1 MKNNIFGSWS
11 TSESRVR
18 NAGTRIL
25 KGLISGGLCSLES
38 AGTSKPPITPLWMFP
53 ILALGIYI
61 LIPHLTNS
69 FAIASQEQPALSG
82 LSTKPSFDVNSVI
95 EKAEHLPVL
104 KEGYYIVEDSSYT
117 AMFSPRGVIY
127 TPVTPGGLTLDPFS
141 LRVSQ
146 IGTSSGE
153 IYWNQEQVIKPQQ
166 KENTLVYKR
175 TQDIEEV
182 YDLLSKGVE
191 QSWVFRKNPGFS
203 ASSDL
208 QIIMDVKTSLF
219 GKATSQMGLEF
230 VDGRGTPYVKYSKAV
245 IIDAGGNVLEAAP
258 LWDAAT
264 SRILLNI
271 SGEWLAGASYP
282 VVVDPLIGANIR
294 VDTLTTTDNYPAIAF
309 DGTNYLIV
317 WQTGTPNATGTGT
330 TAIMGARV
338 SSSGTVLDGT
348 PLTIGDTA
356 NRDDEFPSVTY
367 DSINSRYIVVWMM
380 WNSTTSSNVYR
391 NTVDAATGVLGTAT
405 SILGGGL
412 RIFSY
417 PVVACCDMN
426 DNYIVI
432 YGRSSADGATDI
444 GQYSGQTYNRATHT
458 AASAADPAGAA
469 TVSSGTITPDTEPR
483 SASRVYS
490 LSSTKYLLTWE
501 TFGVDANGDVS
512 ANLLT
517 ATSTPTY
524 TWGTQVSVA
533 NTGAMLERYPRAA
546 FDGTN
551 ALIVYQQGATTAAD
565 IYSRFVTPGAT
576 SLTLGTTY
584 AVSTVAGSGQ
594 MYPDVAYTAGTCSAT
609 PISRYMVVW
618 QDYQNNATNPDIYG
632 SPMNTAGTV
641 ETALAISTNTTYI
654 KERPVIAA
662 DSGSC
667 GYMTSWSDNRNSGT
681 TSSDIYA
688 QRVGYPNINNL
699 SPASGYVGTPIWV
712 NGMNFGADPGA
723 GNRSTATNNVKING
737 VQVSDADVTS
747 WSDGVI
753 SFAIPTGTTPGT
765 YPVTVTAESWTSN
778 GSNLTVDTNTL
789 QITTSSLPDGYQ
801 WISYGS
807 NVSATGGT
815 TPYSWTIISGA
826 LPAGLILNSSSGLIS
841 GDPTSFG
848 TFNFTVQ
855 VTDSTT
861 PTPQTATQ
869 ALSILIYE
877 LTTIAVTPANPTLTQ
892 GQTVQFTATGRYSD
906 MPPSDINITAIATWG
921 SSNPAVATVD
931 STGLASGVG
940 LGAVTISATK

>member
-11 TSESRVR
+11 TSESSVW

-38 AGTSKPPITPLWMFP
+38 TGTSKPPITPRWMFP

-61 LIPHLTNS
+61 LIPHLTDS
-69 FAIASQEQPALSG
+69 FAIASQEQTDLSG
-82 LSTKPSFDVNSVI
+82 LSKPPFDINSII

-104 KEGYYIVEDSSYT
+104 KEGYYMVEDSSYS
-117 AMFSPRGVIY
+117 AMFSPGGVIY

-153 IYWNQEQVIKPQQ
+153 IFWNQEQVIRPLQ

-182 YDLLSKGVE
+182 YDLQSKGIE
-191 QSWVFRKNPGFS
+191 QSWVFRRNPGFS

-208 QIIMDVKTSLF
+208 QIIMDVKTSLT
-219 GKATSQMGLEF
+219 GKATPQMGLEF
-230 VDGRGTPYVKYSKAV
+230 VDGRGTPYVKYSKAT
-245 IIDAGGNVLEAAP
+245 IIDANGKILEVAP
-258 LWDAAT
+258 SWDAES
-264 SRILLNI
+264 SRIVLNI
-271 SGEWLAGASYP
+271 SGGWLAEASYP
-282 VVVDPLIGANIR
+282 VVVDPLIGANIQ
-294 VDTLTTTDNYPAIAF
+294 VDSLSAADNYPAIAF
-309 DGTNYLIV
+309 DGTNYLVV
-317 WQTGTPNATGTGT
+317 WQSGTPDVSGTGT

-391 NTVDAATGVLGTAT
+391 NTVDAATGALGTAT

-444 GQYSGQTYNRATHT
+444 GQYSGQTYNRPTHA
-458 AASAADPAGAA
+458 AASAADPTGAA

-490 LSSTKYLLTWE
+490 LSSTKYLLIWE
-501 TFGVDANGDVS
+501 TFGVDPNGDIS

-517 ATSTPTY
+517 VTATPSY
-524 TWGTQVSVA
+524 TWGAEVSVA
-533 NTGAMLERYPRAA
+533 ATAPALERYPRAA

-565 IYSRFVTPGAT
+565 IYSRFVAPSPTN
-576 SLTLGTTY
+576 LTLGTTY

-594 MYPDVAYTAGTCSAT
+594 MYPDVAYTAGGCSAT
-609 PISRYMVVW
+609 PISRYMVIW
-618 QDYQNNATNPDIYG
+618 QDYRNNATYPDIYG

-641 ETALAISTNTTYI
+641 ETDLAISTNTIYT

-667 GYMTSWSDNRNSGT
+667 GYMAAWSDNRNSGT
-681 TSSDIYA
+681 TLSDIYA

-699 SPASGYVGTPIWV
+699 SPASGFVGTSISI
-712 NGMNFGADPGA
+712 NGMNFGTDPGA
-723 GNRSTATNNVKING
+723 GSRSTATNNVKING

-753 SFAIPTGTTPGT
+753 SFAVPTGTTPGT

-778 GSNLTVDTNTL
+778 GSNLTVNTNTL
-789 QITTSSLPDGYQ
+789 QITTSSLPNGYQ
-801 WISYGS
+801 WITYGS

-815 TPYSWTIISGA
+815 TPYNWTIISGA
-826 LPAGLILNSSSGLIS
+826 LPAGLTLDSATGLIS
-841 GDPTSFG
+841 GDPSSFG
-848 TFNFTVQ
+848 TFNFSVQ

-892 GQTVQFTATGRYSD
+892 GQTVQFTATGTYSD
-906 MPPSDINITAIATWG
+906 NSTSNISSIVAWG
-921 SSNPAVATVD
+921 SSNEAVATVNA
-931 STGLASGVG
+931 TGLATGVG
-940 LGAVTISATK
+940 LGSVTISATK